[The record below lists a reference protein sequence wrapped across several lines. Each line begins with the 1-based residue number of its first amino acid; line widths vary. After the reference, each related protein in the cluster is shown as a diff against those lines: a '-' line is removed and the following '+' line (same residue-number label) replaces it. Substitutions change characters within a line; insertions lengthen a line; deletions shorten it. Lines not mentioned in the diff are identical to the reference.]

1 MSFDTADSFA
11 GETSVILQIR
21 AFFLL
26 SLLVLA
32 TLVMTPVQ
40 LVGLAF
46 DLKIRRYLPRY
57 WHYMACFALGIK
69 VRTHGQLETRRP
81 LMLSA
86 NHSSWIDIMVLSTV
100 ADVAFIAKT
109 EVADWPIFGTLA
121 KLQKSV
127 FIRREDKR
135 STGQQANDIAS
146 RMAAGEIVVLFPE
159 GTTSDGN
166 RLLPTKSS
174 LYGAAAM
181 ALPQAPEGV
190 VYVQP
195 VAIAYT
201 GLHGMPMGRFHRP
214 LTSWPGEVELAP
226 HLKKLL
232 QLGAIEVDICF
243 GEPVEY
249 REGVNRKQV
258 AATIESRMRS
268 LLANRL
274 LGRDMP

>member
-1 MSFDTADSFA
+1 M
-11 GETSVILQIR
+11 L
-21 AFFLL
+21 
-26 SLLVLA
+26 
-32 TLVMTPVQ
+32 PVQ
-40 LVGLAF
+40 LLGLAF
-46 DLKIRRYLPRY
+46 DWKIRRFLPRY
-57 WHYMACFALGIK
+57 WHKVACFALGVK
-69 VRTHGQLETRRP
+69 VRVHGEIARRRP

-86 NHSSWIDIMVLSTV
+86 NHCSWLDIMVLSSV

-127 FIRREDKR
+127 FVKREEKR
-135 STGQQANDIAS
+135 STGKQANDIAE

-181 ALPQAPEGV
+181 ALPLAPEGT

-201 GLHGMPMGRFHRP
+201 GIQGMPMGRYYRP
-214 LTSWPGEVELAP
+214 VVSWPGDVTLPP
-226 HLKKLL
+226 HLAGLL
-232 QLGAIEVDICF
+232 RVGAVEVDVCF
-243 GEPVEY
+243 GPPEEY
-249 REGVNRKQV
+249 REGVNRKH
-258 AATIESRMRS
+258 
-268 LLANRL
+268 LASSVERRIRAMLSAKL
-274 LGRDMP
+274 LGRELP